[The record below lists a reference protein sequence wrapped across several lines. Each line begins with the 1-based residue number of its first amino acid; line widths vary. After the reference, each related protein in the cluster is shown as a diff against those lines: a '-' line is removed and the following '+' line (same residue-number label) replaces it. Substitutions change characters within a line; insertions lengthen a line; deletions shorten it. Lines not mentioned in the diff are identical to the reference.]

1 MHIGTVLLTVH
12 NLFSSPFLLQSQASE
27 VGMGKTLIC
36 IALVL
41 ANPGSYKRMSVATF
55 KQSTVPLTTKRFD
68 PRTETHYPYRNQVKK
83 EINVFNNKICRAVC
97 ENDLEKQLYKVKTTV
112 ISTSNTI
119 VGQWYDEIKKF
130 APNINIKVHHGSYK
144 SSPDYFNPSVT
155 DIQDVDSKYNKYCFC
170 VLHF

>member
-41 ANPGSYKRMSVATF
+41 ANPGSYKRMSVAKF
-55 KQSTVPLTTKRFD
+55 KKSTVPLTTKKFD
-68 PRTETHYPYRNQVKK
+68 PNGEKDVRKK
-83 EINVFNNKICRAVC
+83 SQLKKVNKRFNEKICQAVC

-155 DIQDVDSKYNKYCFC
+155 DIQDVDSK
-170 VLHF
+170 

>member
-1 MHIGTVLLTVH
+1 MQALLTIHVLLS
-12 NLFSSPFLLQSQASE
+12 FFYLQSQASE

-41 ANPGSYKRMSVATF
+41 ANPGSYKRMSVAKC
-55 KQSTVPLTTKRFD
+55 KQSTVPLATKRYD
-68 PRTETHYPYRNQVKK
+68 PRTETHYPYRNQVKQ

-97 ENDLEKQLYKVKTTV
+97 ENDLEKQLYNVKTTV

>member
-1 MHIGTVLLTVH
+1 
-12 NLFSSPFLLQSQASE
+12 
-27 VGMGKTLIC
+27 
-36 IALVL
+36 
-41 ANPGSYKRMSVATF
+41 MSVAKC

-155 DIQDVDSKYNKYCFC
+155 DIQDVDSK
-170 VLHF
+170 

>member
-1 MHIGTVLLTVH
+1 
-12 NLFSSPFLLQSQASE
+12 
-27 VGMGKTLIC
+27 MGKTLIC

-41 ANPGSYKRMSVATF
+41 ANPGSYKRMSVAKF
-55 KQSTVPLTTKRFD
+55 KKSTVPLTTKTFD
-68 PRTETHYPYRNQVKK
+68 PNGAKNSEQKK
-83 EINVFNNKICRAVC
+83 HQKKLNKQFNAKICQAVC

-155 DIQDVDSKYNKYCFC
+155 DIQDVDSK
-170 VLHF
+170 

>member
-1 MHIGTVLLTVH
+1 M
-12 NLFSSPFLLQSQASE
+12 
-27 VGMGKTLIC
+27 
-36 IALVL
+36 
-41 ANPGSYKRMSVATF
+41 
-55 KQSTVPLTTKRFD
+55 TTKKFD
-68 PRTETHYPYRNQVKK
+68 PNGAKNSEQKK
-83 EINVFNNKICRAVC
+83 HQKKLNKQFNAKICQAVC

-155 DIQDVDSKYNKYCFC
+155 DIQDVDSK
-170 VLHF
+170 

>member
-41 ANPGSYKRMSVATF
+41 ANPGSYKRMSVAKF
-55 KQSTVPLTTKRFD
+55 KKSTVPLTTKKFD
-68 PRTETHYPYRNQVKK
+68 PNGEKK
-83 EINVFNNKICRAVC
+83 SEQKEKKKLNKQFNAKICQAVC

-155 DIQDVDSKYNKYCFC
+155 DIQDVDSKYNKYCLC